1 MWHKPC
7 RTFHPWC
14 PCIKTRCL
22 VRCDRQPAQK
32 STWCGLFGL
41 LQSHSALP
49 STCARAFPWQW
60 RRDLWLIGWPLIS
73 TDHPTR
79 EEIIN
84 EPQLM
89 SQTSMIHSSDLFS
102 LFHFHYDL
110 IDWNKGSLSATK
122 YDFQYWC
129 AYIFKA
135 DFCWRKLDIF
145 LLSFS
150 PFLSPPLS
158 LYIYV
163 YIYVYTHIWMSCYP
177 LEYHICL
184 TTLCTSFRR

>member
-1 MWHKPC
+1 MWTDYKIE
-7 RTFHPWC
+7 TL
-14 PCIKTRCL
+14 L

-49 STCARAFPWQW
+49 STCARAFPRQW
-60 RRDLWLIGWPLIS
+60 RRDLCLIGWPLIS

-89 SQTSMIHSSDLFS
+89 SQTSMIHSYSDLFL
-102 LFHFHYDL
+102 LFHFHDDL

-122 YDFQYWC
+122 DDFQYWC

-135 DFCWRKLDIF
+135 DFWKLDIF

-150 PFLSPPLS
+150 PFLSLPLS
-158 LYIYV
+158 LSIYMYIH
-163 YIYVYTHIWMSCYP
+163 IYEWVVIHWNIT
-177 LEYHICL
+177 
-184 TTLCTSFRR
+184 FV